1 VKATAELP
9 AAAAS
14 DDSLEHNSSGRHL
27 HGGSELAMKLQIV
40 SSHVAL
46 AGRIAQCSEQLEAG
60 FGEPDIGSSNSTLAI
75 AEASTAAAAAA
86 AAVSDPAAGRRRTA
100 VVETSVGTVVFVGKV
115 AFAVTE
121 FGSSVAELA
130 GRIVGCNCKPVA
142 TGPVGFGFGFAGVA
156 DYAVQVGSRRKARPW
171 VAAGSTSAVG
181 RRPNIARSHLVEMP
195 RMEAAFSCSSIQC
208 GLSLFPCD
216 ISPPAVYGQPHLR
229 LLDVDSSASRSRTAT
244 CGAGSLGR
252 TSKSSI

>member
-75 AEASTAAAAAA
+75 AEASTAA